1 METHIYTTRKLE
13 KIVHKYLS
21 EENSNENNYLGK
33 WSANIF
39 YVNHKKCWI
48 LINKLTKYILVLS
61 DIKQS
66 DINDISRIFTETF
79 YSQLIH
85 DGIIVEYEIVEKIV
99 GKVELHKTDNDRS
112 ANGSLNN
119 CLLYFDDWKYDYVN
133 FENMPFREL
142 NGRLNRSPNKMLN
155 WKYPKEAMDELL
167 SAYA

>member
-1 METHIYTTRKLE
+1 METQIFTTRKLE
-13 KIVHKYLS
+13 KLVHKYLS
-21 EENSNENNYLGK
+21 AENSNENNYLGK

-39 YVNHKKCWI
+39 YVDHKKCWI

-66 DINDISRIFTETF
+66 DLNDITRIFTETF
-79 YSQLIH
+79 YSQLIY
-85 DGIIVEYEIVEKIV
+85 DGIIVEYDFIEKIV

-119 CLLYFDDWKYDYVN
+119 CLLYFDDWKYQYVN
-133 FENMPFREL
+133 FENMPFRDL
-142 NGRLNRSPNKMLN
+142 NGRLNSSPNKMLN
-155 WKYPKEAMDELL
+155 WIYPKEAMDKLL

>member
-1 METHIYTTRKLE
+1 METQIYTTRKLE
-13 KIVHKYLS
+13 KLVHKYLS

-61 DIKQS
+61 DIKQG
-66 DINDISRIFTETF
+66 DLNDISKIFTETF
-79 YSQLIH
+79 YSQLIY
-85 DGIIVEYEIVEKIV
+85 DGIIVEYDFIEKIV

-119 CLLYFDDWKYDYVN
+119 CLLYFDDWKHQYVN
-133 FENMPFREL
+133 FENMPFRDL
-142 NGRLNRSPNKMLN
+142 NGRLNSSPNKMLN
-155 WKYPKEAMDELL
+155 WKYPKEAMDKLL

>member
-1 METHIYTTRKLE
+1 METQIYTTRKLE
-13 KIVHKYLS
+13 KLVHKYLS

-39 YVNHKKCWI
+39 YVDHKKCWI

-61 DIKQS
+61 DIKQA
-66 DINDISRIFTETF
+66 DLNDITRIFTETF
-79 YSQLIH
+79 YSQLIY
-85 DGIIVEYEIVEKIV
+85 DGIIVEYDFIEKIV

-119 CLLYFDDWKYDYVN
+119 CLLYFDDWKYQYGN
-133 FENMPFREL
+133 FENMPFKDL
-142 NGRLNRSPNKMLN
+142 NGRLNSSPNKMLN
-155 WKYPKEAMDELL
+155 WKYPKEAMDKLL